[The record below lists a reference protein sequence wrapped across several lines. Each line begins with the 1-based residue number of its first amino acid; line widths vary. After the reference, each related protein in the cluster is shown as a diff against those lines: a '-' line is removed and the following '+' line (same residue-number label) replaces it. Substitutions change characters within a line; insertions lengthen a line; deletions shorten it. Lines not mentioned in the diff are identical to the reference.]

1 MVVGREIGGR
11 RRMVSCGDEGGRM
24 KGRVD
29 IIAESPPSGPRTA
42 GRGTAAAPS
51 QPPGPGMGPRPRG

>member
-1 MVVGREIGGR
+1 
-11 RRMVSCGDEGGRM
+11 MVSCGDEGGRM